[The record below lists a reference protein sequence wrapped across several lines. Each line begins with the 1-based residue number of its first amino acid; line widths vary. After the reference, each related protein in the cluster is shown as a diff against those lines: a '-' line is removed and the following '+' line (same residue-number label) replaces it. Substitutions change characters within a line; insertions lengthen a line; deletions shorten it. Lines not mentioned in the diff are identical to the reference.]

1 MLLSNGP
8 TTVEVQGRWIA
19 DAIKQIERQGI
30 KYIDP
35 LPESARAWKK
45 RINEISDLT
54 LFPTT
59 KSTYMGGTIP
69 GKVFEQG
76 NYTGGIPQYLA
87 EIRAALPKF
96 DGFTTVKY

>member
-1 MLLSNGP
+1 MARRSRTSGRTARTRMLLSNGP

-35 LPESARAWKK
+35 
-45 RINEISDLT
+45 LT

>member
-1 MLLSNGP
+1 
-8 TTVEVQGRWIA
+8 
-19 DAIKQIERQGI
+19 
-30 KYIDP
+30 
-35 LPESARAWKK
+35 
-45 RINEISDLT
+45 
-54 LFPTT
+54 
-59 KSTYMGGTIP
+59 MGGTIP